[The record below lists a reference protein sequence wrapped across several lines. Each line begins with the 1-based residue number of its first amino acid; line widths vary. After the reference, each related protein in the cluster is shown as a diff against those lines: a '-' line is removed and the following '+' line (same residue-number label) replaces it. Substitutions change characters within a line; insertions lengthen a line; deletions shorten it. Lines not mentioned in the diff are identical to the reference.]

1 MHRCKLSKNTA
12 LPGRFARRVIAIH
25 WSNLSVKKPT
35 ALSPLLSAI
44 ALVAM
49 AGPTIA
55 QAQTHNVNVL
65 DSNIGANT
73 EYSIIMFPGQAKEV
87 TYTTHQVGT
96 VQNPQGT
103 PLVTAPTGHARTKLP
118 FANREIFKI
127 HGYKIDD
134 NNNKLE
140 HTTNSMLTV
149 DLTKPAAPLISY
161 DPLNQTITA
170 RLNGEYDFKGLPW
183 YCTDLGTTNELVR
196 SAPTADPAPYDLD
209 EITDFKALS
218 SPLMDGQV
226 IHCISTDD
234 RGSPRNKSDITPF
247 VLPVKLATAAATA
260 NGATT
265 TIAGTGGSP
274 GVDLQV
280 LDAQG
285 KVLGQTKVAADG
297 SYTLDIPTPAATT
310 QATVR
315 AINLASHAKLAPTD
329 APYPQVFAVQTV
341 AIGAAAATDA
351 PVGSAD
357 SYSTPVNTALTTAA
371 PGVLANDTAPAGKVL
386 TAAVVTAPTNGTL
399 VLAADGGFTY
409 TPKDKFEGA
418 DSFTYIA
425 SYDSSKAA
433 RASSNAKAAPFVDSA
448 PVTVTINVT
457 AATTPPA
464 GATAQGVPTLG
475 HAGLVL
481 LSGLVAGAAALRRR
495 KPSAGGQ
502 SRQ

>member
-1 MHRCKLSKNTA
+1 M
-12 LPGRFARRVIAIH
+12 
-25 WSNLSVKKPT
+25 KKPT

-44 ALVAM
+44 ALVAV
-49 AGPTIA
+49 AGPAIV
-55 QAQTHNVNVL
+55 QAQTSHNVNL
-65 DSNIGANT
+65 IDGANIGANT
-73 EYSIIMFPGQAKEV
+73 FFSVIMFPGQGTKQEI
-87 TYTTHQVGT
+87 YTTHQVGT
-96 VQNPQGT
+96 VQNPKGT
-103 PLVTAPTGHARTKLP
+103 DMKVAPTGRIQTQLP
-118 FANREIFKI
+118 FINRETFQIY
-127 HGYKIDD
+127 GYKEDANTGAKIY
-134 NNNKLE
+134 
-140 HTTNSMLTV
+140 HTTSTYFTT

-196 SAPTADPAPYDLD
+196 SAPSADPAPYDLD

-297 SYTLDIPTPAATT
+297 SYTLDIPTPAAAT

-329 APYPQVFAVQTV
+329 ALYPQVFAVQTV

-357 SYSTPVNTALTTAA
+357 SYSTPINTALTTAA
-371 PGVLANDTAPAGKVL
+371 PGVLANDTAPEGKVL
-386 TAAVVTAPTNGTL
+386 TAAVVTAPANGSL

-418 DSFTYIA
+418 DTFTYIA

-464 GATAQGVPTLG
+464 GATAQAVPTLG

-481 LSGLVAGAAALRRR
+481 LSGLVAGVAALRRR
-495 KPSAGGQ
+495 KDTKNSQRG
-502 SRQ
+502 